1 MSFPRYPAYKDS
13 GVEWL
18 GEVPEHWEVKPLK
31 RVAAIQTGLAKGKEV
46 EPEHCV
52 EVPFLRVAN
61 VQDGFL
67 NLEQIHTILI
77 PEQSLDRYLLRHGD
91 VLMNEG
97 GDFDKLGRGA
107 IWNGEIELCIH
118 QNHVFAVRPHSVRP
132 SWLNAYTSSKQA
144 NSYFISRSKQST
156 NLASISSSNL
166 MELLVPV
173 APDDETTQILDFL
186 DRETAKIDAL
196 IAEQQ
201 RLIELL
207 QEKRQA
213 VISHAVTKGL
223 NPDVPMKDS
232 GVEWL
237 GEVPEHWEVVPI
249 GMICSRITYGF
260 TNPMPTCESG
270 PFMLTANDVGMGAID
285 YENCRRT
292 SVDAFKTVLS
302 DKSRPEAGDI
312 LLTKDGTLGRV
323 ALFEGGGE
331 AACINQ
337 SVASIRLLPDKMV
350 PGFAAVALQ
359 SSCYQEKMLFDAGG
373 TTIKHIY
380 VSRLSKMPIAF
391 PGQDEQRVILQMIGA
406 KIDEWLILIEQSR
419 KFLALLQERRSALI
433 SAAVTGQIDVRGLVP
448 EASAA

>member
-1 MSFPRYPAYKDS
+1 MSFPRYPTYKDS

-18 GEVPEHWEVKPLK
+18 GEVPEHWEVWKLSHAFTLIGSGTTPK
-31 RVAAIQTGLAKGKEV
+31 TDNRDYY
-46 EPEHCV
+46 
-52 EVPFLRVAN
+52 
-61 VQDGFL
+61 DG
-67 NLEQIHTILI
+67 
-77 PEQSLDRYLLRHGD
+77 
-91 VLMNEG
+91 
-97 GDFDKLGRGA
+97 
-107 IWNGEIELCIH
+107 GEIPWVNTGDLNDRELDECKKRITALAITEH
-118 QNHVFAVRPHSVRP
+118 SALTIYPAGSLLIAMYGATIGKLALLNFAATVNQACCVFTGKSEIA
-132 SWLNAYTSSKQA
+132 SKFMFYWFLGLRQQI
-144 NSYFISRSKQST
+144 ISLATGGGQPNISQDILRSLQ
-156 NLASISSSNL
+156 
-166 MELLVPV
+166 V
-173 APDDETTQILDFL
+173 AIPPLSQQRQIATFL
-186 DRETAKIDAL
+186 DHETAKIDAL

-223 NPDVPMKDS
+223 NPDAPMKDS

-270 PFMLTANDVGMGAID
+270 PYMLTANDVGMGAIN

-292 SVDAFKTVLS
+292 SVDAFKTELS

-323 ALFEGGGE
+323 ALFDEGGGE

-337 SVASIRLLPDKMV
+337 SVVSIRLLPDKMV
-350 PGFAAVALQ
+350 PGFAVVALQ

-391 PGQDEQRVILQMIGA
+391 PGQDEQKTILLMIGA

-433 SAAVTGQIDVRGLVP
+433 SAAVTGQIDVRGLVA
-448 EASAA
+448 EAVAA